1 MRLSVLQSDM
11 TAVVS
16 QRVNVTLRGLITS
29 FKLLHTFAPLLRKHL
44 IKHFLSEMH
53 CKAKWER
60 LQTRGYSLSLNSVF
74 MTFKKAVRFLNIFR
88 LNKSS
93 SPFESVVLYSSL
105 NVYASL
111 Q

>member
-1 MRLSVLQSDM
+1 MRL
-11 TAVVS
+11 TAAVS

-29 FKLLHTFAPLLRKHL
+29 FKLLHTFAPLLCKNL

-74 MTFKKAVRFLNIFR
+74 MTFFKKAVRFLNIFR
-88 LNKSS
+88 FNKSS
-93 SPFESVVLYSSL
+93 SPFESVVLCSSL